1 MKELERTKRVS
12 ISAVLFLLV
21 VVIAVL
27 TFKKPEYVFE
37 KSAEETLEKIVE
49 KDYVISHN
57 DLEQMVVTDYEII
70 DIRSNYEYA
79 KGHLEGAI
87 NISAIN
93 VLEKESSSFLKE
105 IDDAGKTAIL
115 YGEHPDEA
123 NSAWMLLY
131 QLGYENAK
139 VLCIETSFVNN
150 QFQVKDVNLEKPTV
164 NYAKVL
170 KSLMDKEPAVVK
182 EKKKPKKVITA
193 PKKKKRVPE
202 GGC

>member
-27 TFKKPEYVFE
+27 TFKKPEYIFE

-49 KDYVISHN
+49 KDYIISQN
-57 DLEQMVVTDYEII
+57 DLENMDASNYEII

-79 KGHLEGAI
+79 KGHMDNAI
-87 NISAIN
+87 NISSHDIF
-93 VLEKESSSFLKE
+93 EKESNSFLKE
-105 IDDAGKTAIL
+105 LSKTEKTAIL
-115 YGEHPDEA
+115 YGDHPDSA

-131 QLGYENAK
+131 QLGYENVK
-139 VLCIETSFVNN
+139 VLSVETSFVNN
-150 QFQVKDVNLEKPTV
+150 QFQIKNVDIEKPAV

-170 KSLMDKEPAVVK
+170 DSLMDDKPTVVTV
-182 EKKKPKKVITA
+182 KKPKKVITA

>member
-49 KDYVISHN
+49 KDYIISQN

-79 KGHLEGAI
+79 KGHLDGAI

-93 VLEKESSSFLKE
+93 ALEKESGSFLKE
-105 IDDAGKTAIL
+105 LGDTGKKAIL

-131 QLGYENAK
+131 QLGYENAM

-170 KSLMDKEPAVVK
+170 KSLMDKEPTVVK

>member
-27 TFKKPEYVFE
+27 TFKKPEYIFE

-49 KDYVISHN
+49 KEYIISQN
-57 DLEQMVVTDYEII
+57 DLENMDASNYEII

-79 KGHLEGAI
+79 KGHMDNAI
-87 NISAIN
+87 NISSHDIF
-93 VLEKESSSFLKE
+93 EKESNSFLKE
-105 IDDAGKTAIL
+105 LSKTEKTAIL
-115 YGEHPDEA
+115 YGDHPDSA

-131 QLGYENAK
+131 QLGYENVK
-139 VLCIETSFVNN
+139 VLSVETSFVNN
-150 QFQVKDVNLEKPTV
+150 QFQIKNVDIEKPAV

-170 KSLMDKEPAVVK
+170 DSLMDDKPTVVTV
-182 EKKKPKKVITA
+182 KKPKKVITA

>member
-49 KDYVISHN
+49 KDYIISQN
-57 DLEQMVVTDYEII
+57 DFEQLVETDYEII

-79 KGHLEGAI
+79 KGHLDGAI
-87 NISAIN
+87 NISTIN
-93 VLEKESSSFLKE
+93 VFEKESSSFLKE
-105 IDDAGKTAIL
+105 ISDVSKIAIL

-139 VLCIETSFVNN
+139 ILCIETSFVNN
-150 QFQVKDVNLEKPTV
+150 QFQVKDVNLERPTV

-170 KSLMDKEPAVVK
+170 KSLMDKEPVVVK

>member
-49 KDYVISHN
+49 KDYVISQN
-57 DLEQMVVTDYEII
+57 DLEQMVVADYEII

-79 KGHLEGAI
+79 KGHLDGAI

-93 VLEKESSSFLKE
+93 VFEEDSSSFLKE
-105 IDDAGKTAIL
+105 LSDTGKTVIL

-139 VLCIETSFVNN
+139 VLCIETSFVDN
-150 QFQVKDVNLEKPTV
+150 QFQIKNVDIEKPAV
-164 NYAKVL
+164 NYAQVMQ
-170 KSLMDKEPAVVK
+170 KSMGEKEVVAK
-182 EKKKPKKVITA
+182 AKKPKKVITA

>member
-27 TFKKPEYVFE
+27 TFKKPEYIFE

-49 KDYVISHN
+49 KDYIISQN
-57 DLEQMVVTDYEII
+57 DLENMDASNYEII

-79 KGHLEGAI
+79 KGHMDNAI
-87 NISAIN
+87 NISSHDIF
-93 VLEKESSSFLKE
+93 EKESNSFLKE
-105 IDDAGKTAIL
+105 LSKTEKTAIL
-115 YGEHPDEA
+115 YGDHPDSA

-131 QLGYENAK
+131 QLGYENVK
-139 VLCIETSFVNN
+139 VLSVETSFVNN
-150 QFQVKDVNLEKPTV
+150 QFQIKNVDIEKPAVNYVKVLDSLMDDKPTV
-164 NYAKVL
+164 VT
-170 KSLMDKEPAVVK
+170 V
-182 EKKKPKKVITA
+182 KKPKKVITA